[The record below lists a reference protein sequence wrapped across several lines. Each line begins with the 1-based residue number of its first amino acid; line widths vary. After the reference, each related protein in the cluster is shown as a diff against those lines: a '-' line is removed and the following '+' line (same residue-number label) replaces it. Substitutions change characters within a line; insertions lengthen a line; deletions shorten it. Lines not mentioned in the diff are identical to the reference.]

1 MKNTNVMNRET
12 WLNMMID
19 KAVPMFDKS
28 GFKISEIRTK
38 LKPSCSMMVGQ
49 RKSSKLGAIGQ
60 HLPTNWNA
68 KKNHELLISPTLE
81 DGVQVVGVL
90 IHEMCHAIQSHL
102 YHDEKGRLTV
112 KPHGKEFRKIAQS
125 VLLTGK
131 MTATTE
137 SPELKIL
144 IENWITEIGKYP
156 HDKISFDDRKKQST
170 RNLLLWCPD
179 CNWSL
184 RTSNTNLQRVT
195 INKCLCCQKDSL
207 IPVSKIPKQ

>member
-1 MKNTNVMNRET
+1 MENTKNEMNRET
-12 WLNMMID
+12 WLNLMID

-81 DGVQVVGVL
+81 DGIQVVGVL

-112 KPHGKEFRKIAQS
+112 KPHGKEFRKIAHS

-137 SPELKIL
+137 SPELKII
-144 IENWITEIGKYP
+144 IENWINEIGKYP
-156 HDKISFDDRKKQST
+156 HSEINLKGRKKQTT
-170 RNLLLWCPD
+170 RNHKVECQS
-179 CNWSL
+179 CEWSF
-184 RTSNTNLQRVT
+184 RTSNKNIDIMTSSQ
-195 INKCLCCQKDSL
+195 CLCCGNEDSL
-207 IPVSKIPKQ
+207 IVV